1 MFSNFTKGI
10 IIGIGAILPGI
21 SGGSLAVIFGVY
33 EKLIHSV
40 SSFFKDPKKNLVFLA
55 VIGFG
60 ACIGI
65 VLFSNIQKFLF
76 TYYEIPTM
84 LSLCGLF
91 LGTIPGLFRHA
102 NKNGFSALCLV
113 PFLIAFMISVFF
125 SLSGSSS
132 IEIESVNFY
141 LNFKSFMY
149 IFIIGF
155 IMAGSLVIPGIS
167 GTVLLMLIGAYG
179 FFLNIVADIKYIFLF
194 PFVSKSMHSEIVN
207 NILILIPLCAGL
219 GAGVFFFSKLMDFL
233 FKKSYSLT
241 YYAVLGFMLGSVPEL
256 IPGYSG
262 SLSVYITGIILFLAG
277 LAVSLKFNAKYA
289 G

>member
-1 MFSNFTKGI
+1 MFSNFTKGV

-21 SGGSLAVIFGVY
+21 SGGSLAVILGLY

-40 SSFFKDPKKNLVFLA
+40 SHFFKDPKKNLAFLT

-60 ACIGI
+60 ACLGI
-65 VLFSNIQKFLF
+65 VLFSNVQKFLF
-76 TYYEIPTM
+76 THYEIPTM
-84 LSLCGLF
+84 FSLCGLF

-102 NKNGFSALCLV
+102 NKNGFSALCLI
-113 PFLIAFMISVFF
+113 PFFIAFAVSVFL
-125 SLSGSSS
+125 SLSGNSDMETGS
-132 IEIESVNFY
+132 ETFF
-141 LNFKSFMY
+141 LNFKNFIY

-167 GTVLLMLIGAYG
+167 GTVLLMLAGAYG
-179 FFLNIVADIKYIFLF
+179 FFLNIIADIKYIFLF
-194 PFVSKSMHSEIVN
+194 PFVSKSMHGEIIN
-207 NILILIPLCAGL
+207 NILILVPLCAGL
-219 GAGVFFFSKLMDFL
+219 AAGAFLLSKLMDFL

-241 YYAVLGFMLGSVPEL
+241 YYAVLGFMSGSVPEL

-262 SLSVYITGIILFLAG
+262 NLPVYITGIILFLAG
-277 LAVSLKFNAKYA
+277 LVISLRFNGRYT

>member
-1 MFSNFTKGI
+1 MFSNFAKGI

-91 LGTIPGLFRHA
+91 
-102 NKNGFSALCLV
+102 
-113 PFLIAFMISVFF
+113 
-125 SLSGSSS
+125 
-132 IEIESVNFY
+132 
-141 LNFKSFMY
+141 
-149 IFIIGF
+149 
-155 IMAGSLVIPGIS
+155 
-167 GTVLLMLIGAYG
+167 
-179 FFLNIVADIKYIFLF
+179 
-194 PFVSKSMHSEIVN
+194 
-207 NILILIPLCAGL
+207 
-219 GAGVFFFSKLMDFL
+219 
-233 FKKSYSLT
+233 
-241 YYAVLGFMLGSVPEL
+241 
-256 IPGYSG
+256 PGYSDMLIKTAFQ
-262 SLSVYITGIILFLAG
+262 LSVLYLF
-277 LAVSLKFNAKYA
+277 
-289 G
+289 

>member
-1 MFSNFTKGI
+1 MVSNFAKGI

-21 SGGSLAVIFGVY
+21 SGGSLAVILGLY
-33 EKLIHSV
+33 EKLVHSV

-60 ACIGI
+60 ACFGI

-84 LSLCGLF
+84 FALCGLF
-91 LGTIPGLFRHA
+91 LWTIPALFRHA
-102 NKNGFSALCLV
+102 NKKGFSAICLV
-113 PFLIAFMISVFF
+113 PFFIAFMISVFF
-125 SLSGSSS
+125 SLSENSN
-132 IEIESVNFY
+132 IEIGSENFY
-141 LNFKSFMY
+141 MNFKSFMY

-179 FFLNIVADIKYIFLF
+179 FFLNIIADIKYIFLF
-194 PFVSKSMHSEIVN
+194 PFVSKSMHSEIIN
-207 NILILIPLCAGL
+207 NIFILIPLCAGL
-219 GAGVFFFSKLMDFL
+219 AAGVFLFSKLMDFL

-241 YYAVLGFMLGSVPEL
+241 YYAVLGFMSGSVPEL

-262 SLSVYITGIILFLAG
+262 NLTVYITGILLFLAG
-277 LAVSLKFNAKYA
+277 LVISLKFNAKYA
-289 G
+289 